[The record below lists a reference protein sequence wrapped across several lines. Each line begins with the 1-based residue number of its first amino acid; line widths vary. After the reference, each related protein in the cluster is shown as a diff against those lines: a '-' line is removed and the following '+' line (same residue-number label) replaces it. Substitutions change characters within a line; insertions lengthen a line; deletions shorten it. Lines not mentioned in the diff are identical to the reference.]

1 MNCPLCQNSAEL
13 FTTGENREYQLC
25 DFCGLIFVPPQFHI
39 EIESEIKR
47 YQEHENS
54 LDNEGYV
61 AMFMKKVSLIKK
73 HCPQIKNALDF
84 GCGYEPVLKI
94 LLEREGLKTEAYD
107 SIFFPGL
114 PKSKSFD
121 LVIST
126 ETFEHLK
133 NPFQD
138 IKWATNHVAPSG
150 FLAVMTHFYP
160 LEEGKPSEEKFS
172 KWYYKRDPTHI
183 VFYSSKS
190 FHWIADKMG
199 LQIILNN
206 QFDFVLFQKSAGH

>member
-1 MNCPLCQNSAEL
+1 MKCPLCANTAEF

-25 DFCGLIFVPPQFHI
+25 DLCGLIFVPPRFHVS
-39 EIESEIKR
+39 IESERKR

-54 LDNEGYV
+54 LENIGYV
-61 AMFMKKVSLIKK
+61 AMFMEKISLIKK
-73 HCPQIKNALDF
+73 YCPKINTALDF

-94 LLEREGLKTEAYD
+94 LLEREGLKTEIYD
-107 SIFFPGL
+107 SIFFPDY
-114 PKSKSFD
+114 PKNKNFD

-138 IKWATNHVAPSG
+138 INWVTNYLAPSG
-150 FLAVMTHFYP
+150 FLAVMTRFYP
-160 LEEGKPSEEKFS
+160 LENGKPSEEKFS
-172 KWYYKRDPTHI
+172 EWYYKRDPTHI

-190 FHWIADKMG
+190 FHWIAGKMG
-199 LQIILNN
+199 FQIILNN
-206 QFDFVLFQKSAGH
+206 QFNFVLLQRPAAH

>member
-1 MNCPLCQNSAEL
+1 MKCPLCRCTADF
-13 FTTGENREYQLC
+13 FTVGENREYQLC
-25 DFCGLIFVPPQFHI
+25 ELCGLIFVPPRFHVP
-39 EIESEIKR
+39 IESERKR

-54 LDNEGYV
+54 LENVGYV
-61 AMFMKKVSLIKK
+61 AMFMEKISLIKEY
-73 HCPQIKNALDF
+73 CPKIKTALDF

-94 LLEREGLKTEAYD
+94 LLEREGLKTEIYD
-107 SIFFPGL
+107 SIFFPDS
-114 PKSKSFD
+114 PKNKNFD

-138 IKWATNHVAPSG
+138 IKWATNYVAPSG
-150 FLAVMTHFYP
+150 FLAVMTRFYP
-160 LEEGKPSEEKFS
+160 SENGKPSEEKFS
-172 KWYYKRDPTHI
+172 EWYYKRDPTHI

-199 LQIILNN
+199 FQIILNN
-206 QFDFVLFQKSAGH
+206 QFDFVLLQRPAAH

>member
-1 MNCPLCQNSAEL
+1 MKCPLCGNAADF

-25 DFCGLIFVPPQFHI
+25 DLCGLIFVPPRFHVS
-39 EIESEIKR
+39 IESERKK

-54 LDNEGYV
+54 LENVGYV
-61 AMFMKKVSLIKK
+61 DMFMKKVSLIKK
-73 HCPQIKNALDF
+73 YCPKIKTVLDF

-94 LLEREGLKTEAYD
+94 LLEREGLKTEIYD
-107 SIFFPGL
+107 SIFFPDS
-114 PKSKSFD
+114 PKNKNFD

-133 NPFQD
+133 NPLQD
-138 IKWATNHVAPSG
+138 INWAADYVAPSG

-160 LEEGKPSEEKFS
+160 LENGKPSKEKFS
-172 KWYYKRDPTHI
+172 EWYYKRDPTHI

-199 LQIILNN
+199 FQIILNN
-206 QFDFVLFQKSAGH
+206 QFDFVLLQRPAAH